1 SGLPSLLTALASQ
14 LAAALAALSHFL
26 MDESLAAPLSGLPS
40 LLTALASQ
48 LPGAGAAFAAG
59 AAGAAFAA
67 GVAGAAGAA
76 GAVACAKAR
85 DAVKRVAPN
94 TATIC
99 FIMIS
104 LLN

>member
-1 SGLPSLLTALASQ
+1 
-14 LAAALAALSHFL
+14 

-59 AAGAAFAA
+59 AAGVAGAAFAAGAA
-67 GVAGAAGAA
+67 GVAGAAFAGGVAGAA

-85 DAVKRVAPN
+85 DAVKRAAPN

-104 LLN
+104 LLNLVGGLIPIPSD